1 MKMKTGILKHP
12 LSGTRI
18 PVCKSFVLKRF
29 TLIELLVVI
38 AIIAILAG
46 MLLPALK
53 QAKEMAKRS
62 GCLSNLRQC
71 GLAITSYS
79 VDWNDFTPSRPSYG
93 MYDARVNDL
102 VQSRPFRE
110 FATDQ
115 AGVEIYYGGEIGA
128 YLFRNPDNIFNC
140 PSRYIPSSIYP
151 IHQAGAKSSYIF
163 PGFGLPDGVT
173 GTSFPAAGCLRL
185 SKIAKPGPPTYP
197 NKFLMMDR
205 PFHWWTTNTNGMKYV
220 DNHGNGANYLK
231 ADCSVE
237 WLGYKSCGTLQTAD
251 SGNQFIAVPLGTI
264 VPYNMTGSSLIS
276 VTWITINGTTNTSN
290 LPLYTSEYQ

>member
-1 MKMKTGILKHP
+1 MKNGMKKEISADTGNEK
-12 LSGTRI
+12 TV
-18 PVCKSFVLKRF
+18 VCKSFALKGF

-79 VDWNDFTPSRPSYG
+79 VDWNDFTPSRPYLG
-93 MYDARVNDL
+93 MADARPGDPTT
-102 VQSRPFRE
+102 SRNFRE

-115 AGVEIYYGGEIGA
+115 ANVEFVLGS
-128 YLFRNPDNIFNC
+128 YLFKNPDNIFLC
-140 PSRYIPSSIYP
+140 PSRYTPPTMPSIYTTR
-151 IHQAGAKSSYIF
+151 SSYIF
-163 PGFGLPDGVT
+163 PGLGLSSQTDT
-173 GTSFPAAGCLRL
+173 TSYPAAGCLRL
-185 SKIAKPGPPTYP
+185 SKIAKPGPSNYP
-197 NKFLMMDR
+197 NKFLMIDR
-205 PFHWWTTNTNGMKYV
+205 AFHWYTTHPYGVQYW

-237 WLGYKSCGTLQTAD
+237 WLSYQ
-251 SGNQFIAVPLGTI
+251 SGGALTCVGDIGSVQIAVPRGTL
-264 VPYNMTGSSLIS
+264 VPDNMTGS
-276 VTWITINGTTNTSN
+276 TIVNFVGTTISGTAISSN
-290 LPLYTSEYQ
+290 LPIYSSEYK